1 MLKSHRGAGKGEGGM
16 AVLGNAALGVCASL
30 PRDLELSVR
39 VRELTEHKRKG
50 LGAYGGRREGGL
62 MMLFP

>member
-1 MLKSHRGAGKGEGGM
+1 M

-50 LGAYGGRREGGL
+50 LGEYGGRTGGGGNDAVPTGEAGGREGML
-62 MMLFP
+62 M

>member
-1 MLKSHRGAGKGEGGM
+1 M

-50 LGAYGGRREGGL
+50 LGEYGGRTGGGL